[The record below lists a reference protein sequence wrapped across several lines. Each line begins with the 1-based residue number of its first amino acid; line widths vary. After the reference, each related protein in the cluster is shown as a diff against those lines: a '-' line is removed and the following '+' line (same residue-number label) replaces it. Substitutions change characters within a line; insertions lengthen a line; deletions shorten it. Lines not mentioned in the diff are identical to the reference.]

1 MRREI
6 LYLTDIVEASSHVET
21 FIAGIDFEQFQQ
33 SELIRSAVVQKL
45 TILGEA
51 AGRLSP
57 AVRSRAPEVP
67 WPQIVA
73 FRNILIHAYFGI
85 DWNEVWIS
93 AKERCPVLRG
103 QIARL
108 LAEESSRPE
117 NECGGV

>member
-6 LYLTDIVEASSHVET
+6 LYLSDIIEASGQVGA

-45 TILGEA
+45 TIIGEA

-73 FRNILIHAYFGI
+73 FRNILVHAYFGI

-93 AKERCPVLRG
+93 AKDRCPVLRE
-103 QIARL
+103 QTARI
-108 LAEESSRPE
+108 LAVESERHD
-117 NECGGV
+117 